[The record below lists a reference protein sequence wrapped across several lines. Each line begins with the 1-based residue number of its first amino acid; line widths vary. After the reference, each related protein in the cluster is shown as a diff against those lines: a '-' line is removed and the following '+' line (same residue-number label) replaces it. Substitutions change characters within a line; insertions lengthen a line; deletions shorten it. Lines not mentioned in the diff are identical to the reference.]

1 MAGVEQLEHRVAP
14 GLRQSVVQGAVDRV
28 GRSQPLRIEGAECVR
43 KSYPEF
49 WQDFQ
54 ALGGIIQ
61 KEGE

>member
-1 MAGVEQLEHRVAP
+1 MALAVASQ
-14 GLRQSVVQGAVDRV
+14 RC
-28 GRSQPLRIEGAECVR
+28 SQPLRIEGAECVR

-49 WQDFQ
+49 WKDFQ